1 MAGGGRAE
9 AVAEAA
15 AATDGAAGDK
25 AAPAAAAAGG
35 SALERAGLLSRLTFH
50 WVDELIQT
58 GWRRPLNEADASVL
72 VPAADSA
79 EAR

>member
-1 MAGGGRAE
+1 MAGGGG
-9 AVAEAA
+9 AA
-15 AATDGAAGDK
+15 AAAAAAK
-25 AAPAAAAAGG
+25 EAAPAAPPAAARAGGG
-35 SALERAGLLSRLTFH
+35 SALERAGLVSRLTFH